1 MKCIRVVP
9 NAHIL
14 NNKLFVNNVMD
25 NLGHCVVRED
35 VGQIL
40 IHCQIRMELNVKR
53 RTYG

>member
-14 NNKLFVNNVMD
+14 NNKLFVNNAMD
-25 NLGHCVVRED
+25 NLGHCVIRED

-40 IHCQIRMELNVKR
+40 IHCQIMMELNVKCM
-53 RTYG
+53 TYG